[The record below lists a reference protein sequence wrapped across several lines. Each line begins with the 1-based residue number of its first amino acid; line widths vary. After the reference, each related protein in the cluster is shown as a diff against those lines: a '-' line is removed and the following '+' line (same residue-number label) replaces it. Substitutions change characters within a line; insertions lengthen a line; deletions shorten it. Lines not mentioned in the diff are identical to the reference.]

1 MTCECMKS
9 QLWHDASEEPDK
21 SGSLV
26 LFDNGALV
34 LVREYT
40 SYEEIKSEYNFS
52 KWAYYDSFVITY
64 KITFTDTELLLK
76 EE

>member
-1 MTCECMKS
+1 MNDS
-9 QLWHDASEEPDK
+9 IWHDASEEPDK

-40 SYEEIKSEYNFS
+40 SYEEIKSKYNFS
-52 KWAYYDSFVITY
+52 KWAYYYSFVITN
-64 KITFTDTELLLK
+64 KIELVDTELLLK

>member
-1 MTCECMKS
+1 MNNS
-9 QLWHDASEEPDK
+9 IWHDASEDPDK
-21 SGSLV
+21 SRSLV
-26 LFDNGALV
+26 LFDNGVLV

-52 KWAYYDSFVITY
+52 KWAYYDSFVMQS
-64 KITFTDTELLLK
+64 KIEFVDTELLLK

>member
-21 SGSLV
+21 NRSLL
-26 LFDNGALV
+26 LFDNGVLV
-34 LVREYT
+34 LVREGT
-40 SYEEIKSEYNFS
+40 SWEEIKSEYNFS
-52 KWAYYDSFVITY
+52 KWAYFDSFEMMY

>member
-1 MTCECMKS
+1 MNDS
-9 QLWHDASEEPDK
+9 IWHDASEEPDK

-26 LFDNGALV
+26 LFDNGVLV

-40 SYEEIKSEYNFS
+40 SWEEIKSKYKFS
-52 KWAYYDSFVITY
+52 KWAYYYSFEMMY
-64 KITFTDTELLLK
+64 KITFTDKELLLK

>member
-1 MTCECMKS
+1 MKS

-26 LFDNGALV
+26 LFSNGDLV
-34 LVREYT
+34 LVREGT
-40 SYEEIKSEYNFS
+40 SWEAIKSEYNFS
-52 KWAYYDSFVITY
+52 KWAYYDSFVTQS
-64 KITFTDTELLLK
+64 KIELVDTELLLK

>member
-1 MTCECMKS
+1 MNDS
-9 QLWHDASEEPDK
+9 IWHDASEKPDK

-26 LFDNGALV
+26 LFDNGVLV

-40 SYEEIKSEYNFS
+40 SWEEIKSKFNFS
-52 KWAYYDSFVITY
+52 KWAYYESLVITN
-64 KITFTDTELLLK
+64 KIEFVDTELLLK